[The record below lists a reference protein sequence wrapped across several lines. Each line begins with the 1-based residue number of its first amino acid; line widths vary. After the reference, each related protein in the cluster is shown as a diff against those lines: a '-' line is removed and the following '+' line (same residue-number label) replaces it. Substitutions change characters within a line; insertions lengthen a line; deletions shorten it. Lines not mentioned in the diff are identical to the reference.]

1 MTKLIQDMTKP
12 ELIALLDQMI
22 DEAELWPD
30 NLPETKRMLMRELPQ
45 LKRIRQI
52 LIDVHPTAPG
62 LH

>member
-30 NLPETKRMLMRELPQ
+30 NLPETKRMLMRGLPR